1 MRTIAHKG
9 GGGLILAIFV
19 RKYYVD
25 DPYVYIF
32 YAFLNNKKKI
42 HCLIVFTFRDTWQ
55 SLIKLFVFQFV
66 TS

>member
-9 GGGLILAIFV
+9 EGGLILAIFV

-32 YAFLNNKKKI
+32 YAFLNNKKKKFS
-42 HCLIVFTFRDTWQ
+42 LIVFTFRDTWQ